1 MKITDLETP
10 ALIINNSILQYNLR
24 QMQNQAN
31 LWQVNL
37 RPHTKT
43 HKSADIAKMQVEL
56 GSKGITVAKVSEAE
70 VMAASGLD
78 DIFIAN
84 EIVSVNKL
92 KRISSLTESGTSVT
106 FGVDS
111 AEAIEV
117 INSVFTSQNKAHI
130 LIEVDAG
137 DHRCGI
143 RNLNQLE
150 GILGKLKN
158 NDRIV
163 FEGLFTHEGQSYKA
177 NTISEQLK
185 ILEETQ
191 NNIINYANH
200 AKGFGFKSKTLSIG
214 STPSLLSAML
224 EKVELFKEITEIRPG
239 TYPFMDASQALIL
252 ETYKQCAATVLVA
265 VVSKPAGN
273 QIVVDAGSKTLTAQS
288 RKIGMLA
295 NNGFGLIADKP
306 HLFIERVYDEHGVII
321 APELANDYELDEK
334 LKIIPNHICP
344 VVNLFDVM
352 YLTEQDRVIKELPVT
367 ARGKL
372 T

>member
-1 MKITDLETP
+1 MRITDLETP

-24 QMQNQAN
+24 QMQNQAEF
-31 LWQVNL
+31 WQVDL

-43 HKSADIAKMQVEL
+43 HKSANIAKMQVNL
-56 GSKGITVAKVSEAE
+56 GAKGITVAKVGEAE

-84 EIVSVNKL
+84 EIVGVSKL
-92 KRISSLTESGTSVT
+92 RRIFSLSENGTSVT

-111 AEAIEV
+111 PDAIEI

-150 GILGKLKN
+150 EILGKLKN

-185 ILEETQ
+185 ILEATQ
-191 NNIINYANH
+191 ANIINYVNH
-200 AKGFGFKSKTLSIG
+200 AKSIGFKSKTISIG

-224 EKVELFKEITEIRPG
+224 ENVELFKEITEIRPG

-252 ETYKQCAATVLVA
+252 ETYKQCAATVLVSI
-265 VVSKPAGN
+265 VSKPAAN
-273 QIVVDAGSKTLTAQS
+273 QIVIDAGAKTLTSQS
-288 RKIGMLA
+288 RKTGMLA

-321 APELANDYELDEK
+321 ATELAKEYKLDEK

-352 YLTEQDRVIKELPVT
+352 YLTEHDKVIEKLPVT